1 MKHILLIILV
11 LFIVSCVSPEDI
23 LVEDLPKAKEVPEVK
38 EQPIEEPVDAEP
50 IQETTTQSCK
60 FSSDCERGFYC
71 IETQCKSIESLNE
84 KKQKCEQ
91 CTFQTATILTSD
103 GETYT
108 EGQGKGSYT
117 YAGALEWKIVPQGQY
132 CKGDTKVPITI
143 FKRNYDE
150 VFGDEVIVLKKGE
163 KSEVLTH
170 PLIDEL
176 KFTLEIVDIQESCS

>member
-1 MKHILLIILV
+1 MKQLLLIILV

-23 LVEDLPKAKEVPEVK
+23 LVEELPKVEEVK
-38 EQPIEEPVDAEP
+38 EQPVEEIDAEP
-50 IQETTTQSCK
+50 IQEIAKTTSCK
-60 FSSDCERGFYC
+60 FSSDCENGFYC

-84 KKQKCEQ
+84 KKQKCEL
-91 CTFQTATILTSD
+91 CTFKTATILTSD

-117 YAGALEWKIVPQGQY
+117 YAGALEWKIVPMPKY

-163 KSEVLTH
+163 KSTVLTH

-176 KFTLEIVDIQESCS
+176 KFTLEVIDITESCS